1 MSCAFLLVETRCTF
15 LIAVTRTWLT
25 EPSCAFN
32 HIFTTSSLLYK
43 LPRDRER
50 STMCALPDPKDFEDD
65 GKNAAND
72 DLAGFEAE
80 AAGKPGGNKLEGSLS
95 VRRGSIRVPSPD
107 PSLLSIDDSN
117 NIRYGRNPDYLP
129 ESHGRRNA
137 SRSPAPPRT
146 AKGKLQAL
154 WYKNKGLFLVLIS
167 QFFGTLM
174 NITTRLLEMEGN
186 DGRRSK
192 SVSWRID

>member
-1 MSCAFLLVETRCTF
+1 MS
-15 LIAVTRTWLT
+15 
-25 EPSCAFN
+25 
-32 HIFTTSSLLYK
+32 
-43 LPRDRER
+43 
-50 STMCALPDPKDFEDD
+50 ALPDPKDFEDD
-65 GKNAAND
+65 GKYAASD
-72 DLAGFEAE
+72 DLVVFEAE
-80 AAGKPGGNKLEGSLS
+80 AAGKPGGDKLDASLS

-117 NIRYGRNPDYLP
+117 NIRYGRNPDYPP
-129 ESHGRRNA
+129 EPYGRRHA
-137 SRSPAPPRT
+137 SPFPAPSRT

-186 DGRRSK
+186 NGRRSK
-192 SVSWRID
+192 SAVWRTD

>member
-1 MSCAFLLVETRCTF
+1 MS
-15 LIAVTRTWLT
+15 
-25 EPSCAFN
+25 
-32 HIFTTSSLLYK
+32 
-43 LPRDRER
+43 
-50 STMCALPDPKDFEDD
+50 ALPDPKDFEDD
-65 GKNAAND
+65 GKYAASD
-72 DLAGFEAE
+72 DIAVYEAE

-129 ESHGRRNA
+129 EPHGRRHA
-137 SRSPAPPRT
+137 SRSPAATRT
-146 AKGKLQAL
+146 VEGKLQAL

-186 DGRRSK
+186 NGRKSK
-192 SVSWRID
+192 SVFWKID